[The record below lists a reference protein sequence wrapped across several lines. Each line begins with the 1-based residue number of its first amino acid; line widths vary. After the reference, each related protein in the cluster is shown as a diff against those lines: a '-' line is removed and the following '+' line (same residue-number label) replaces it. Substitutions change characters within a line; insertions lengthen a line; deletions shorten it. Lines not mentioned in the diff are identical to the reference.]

1 MTSTDSLSS
10 CPPRWATPRNPGR
23 PTLGPRVAQVAKL
36 LGKPLMPWQ
45 RLVADVALE
54 IDPATGLL
62 AYRDVVITVPR
73 QSGKTTLMLAVMVHR
88 ALGFRLPQVITY
100 TAQSRIKARE
110 KWEDEHLPIL
120 ASSPL
125 KGRYR
130 VRKTTGNEAILWS
143 NGSKHGIEAPTDK
156 AGHGP
161 VLDLGIVDE
170 AFARE
175 DSRVEQA
182 MKPAMITR
190 PSAQL
195 HVLSTAGTAKSSY
208 LRAKVNSGRMRC
220 EAGVVSTAAYFDWSA
235 PDDSDPADPATW
247 AACMPALGIV
257 RADGTGVRVATIQAE
272 FDTWEL
278 PDFRRAYLNQ
288 WLDAFP
294 EEWLVISQG
303 DWRALT
309 DPRSVAVDPVAFAV
323 DMNPERD
330 AVSVGIAGRR
340 PDGLLHVELVHPRP
354 SLDTVVGRVAEMAAR
369 WNPCA
374 VVVDPA
380 AGNPAASLIT
390 GLEDAGVEVLKPS
403 AREVV
408 QGCGQFYDAVMGAGL
423 RHLGQP
429 DLDAAVAAAVQR
441 PLGDAWAWARKHA
454 TGDISPLCAA
464 TLAAWGHG
472 VRAPVSD
479 AGVWI
484 V

>member
-1 MTSTDSLSS
+1 
-10 CPPRWATPRNPGR
+10 
-23 PTLGPRVAQVAKL
+23 
-36 LGKPLMPWQ
+36 MPWQ
-45 RLVADVALE
+45 RLVVDVAME
-54 IDPATGLL
+54 VDPATGQLW
-62 AYRDVVITVPR
+62 YREADVTVPR
-73 QSGKTTLMLAVMVHR
+73 QSGKTTLDLGVMVHR
-88 ALGFRLPQVITY
+88 ALGFRLPQVVTY

-120 ASSPL
+120 ARSPFAGL
-125 KGRYR
+125 YR
-130 VRKTTGNEAILWS
+130 VRKTTGNEAILWR
-143 NGSKHGIEAPTDK
+143 NDSKHGIEASTEK

-161 VLDLGIVDE
+161 TLDLGVVDE
-170 AFARE
+170 AFAHT
-175 DSRVEQA
+175 DARVEQA

-195 HVLSTAGTAKSSY
+195 WVDSTAGTVKSVY
-208 LRAKVNSGRMRC
+208 LRGKVNAGRLRC
-220 EAGVVSTAAYFDWSA
+220 EAGITSRVAYFDWSA

-247 AACMPALGIV
+247 YGCMPALGIV
-257 RADGTGVRVATIQAE
+257 RADGTGVTEETIQAE
-272 FDTWEL
+272 FDSWEL
-278 PDFRRAYLNQ
+278 PEFRRAYLNQ

-294 EEWLVISQG
+294 EEWLVISQA
-303 DWRALT
+303 DWRVLADL
-309 DPRSVAVDPVAFAV
+309 RSVAVDPVAFAV

-340 PDGLLHVELVHPRP
+340 PDGLMHVELVHPRP
-354 SLDTVVGRVAEMAAR
+354 SLEAVVGRVAEMAAR

-403 AREVV
+403 VREVV

-429 DLDAAVAAAVQR
+429 DLDAAVAVAVQR

-454 TGDISPLCAA
+454 TGDISPLCAV

-472 VRAPVSD
+472 VKAPVSD
-479 AGVWI
+479 VGCWVI
-484 V
+484 